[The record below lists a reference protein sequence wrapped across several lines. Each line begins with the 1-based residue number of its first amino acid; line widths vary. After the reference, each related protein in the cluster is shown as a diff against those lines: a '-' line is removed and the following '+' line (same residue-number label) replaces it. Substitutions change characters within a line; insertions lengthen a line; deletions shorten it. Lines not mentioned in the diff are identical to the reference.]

1 LGEFNVDPLHPR
13 ARPSWA
19 TPVRMRL
26 AANRTTTGEDFM
38 KSADLFHLVM
48 IKPTHYDDDGYPI
61 QWWRS
66 AIPANTLAAV
76 HGLALDCQK
85 RRVLG
90 WEVEL
95 RLSVLDETNTRVR
108 PGRIAAG
115 IRRLGGRS
123 LIGLVGVQSNQ
134 FPRAMD
140 LARQFL
146 AEGLQVAIGGFH
158 VSGCLSMLPELPA
171 EIRQAQEMGIAIF
184 AGESEAGGL
193 EEVLRDAYA
202 GTLKP
207 LYNRMK
213 ELPALEGE
221 PVPML
226 WRDAVRRTEGH
237 RSSFDLGRG
246 CPFQCSFCTI
256 INVQGRKS
264 RFRTPDDL
272 ELIIRENAR
281 QGVRKFFI
289 TDDNF
294 ARNRDW
300 EALFDRL
307 IWLRESEG
315 LKFKLVIQVDTLCHK
330 IPGFIEKACRAGVNR
345 CFIGLENINPDNLM
359 AAKKRQNKIT
369 EYRHMLQKWRQ
380 HGVTTYAGYIL
391 GFPNDT
397 RESILRDIEIIKRE
411 LPVDLLEFFFLT
423 PLPGSEDHRNLLNSG
438 IWMDPDLNKYDLN
451 HRVTHHARMSD
462 AEWEQ
467 VYEEAW
473 HAYYSPEHSRT
484 VLRRAAALPEGR
496 PRAKMRLMLWFY
508 MMLCIEKVH
517 PLEGGVFRRKYR
529 TDRRSGL
536 TVEGP
541 LVFYPRYWAETAC
554 KALRYAGMFHRGYRI
569 YRSVMRHPDKA
580 IYSDLAITPPDAG
593 ELETLDIFGATSGGR
608 AAVARKRR
616 EDDQRARHVRLEA
629 AQ

>member
-1 LGEFNVDPLHPR
+1 MAGGP
-13 ARPSWA
+13 A
-19 TPVRMRL
+19 
-26 AANRTTTGEDFM
+26 
-38 KSADLFHLVM
+38 LFHFVM

-61 QWWRS
+61 QWLRS

-85 RRVLG
+85 RQVLG
-90 WEVEL
+90 SDVVL
-95 RLSVLDETNTRVR
+95 RLSAFDETNVR
-108 PGRIAAG
+108 
-115 IRRLGGRS
+115 IRPRKIVAEIKRAGGRS
-123 LIGLVGVQSNQ
+123 LIGFIGVQSNQ
-134 FPRAMD
+134 FPRTLD
-140 LARQFL
+140 LARQFI
-146 AEGLQVAIGGFH
+146 AQGMQVAIGGFH
-158 VSGCLSMLPELPA
+158 VSGCLSMLPELPQ
-171 EIRQAQEMGIAIF
+171 EIRQAQGMGISIF
-184 AGESEAGGL
+184 AGESEDGGL
-193 EEVLRDAYA
+193 DDVLRDAYA

-213 ELPALEGE
+213 DLPSLEGQ

-264 RFRTPDDL
+264 RFRTADDL
-272 ELIIRENAR
+272 ELIIRDNAR

-294 ARNRDW
+294 ARNKDW

-307 IWLRESEG
+307 IRLRENEG

-369 EYRHMLQKWRQ
+369 EYRYMLQMWRR

-397 RESILRDIEIIKRE
+397 RASILRDIEIIKRE

-423 PLPGSEDHRNLLNSG
+423 PLPGSEDHLNLLKSR
-438 IWMDPDLNKYDLN
+438 IWMDEDLNKYDLN
-451 HRVTHHARMSD
+451 HRVTHHAQMSD
-462 AEWEQ
+462 AEWEA
-467 VYEEAW
+467 VYAEAW
-473 HAYYSPEHSRT
+473 HAYYSPEHFRT
-484 VLRRAAALPEGR
+484 VISRAAALPDGR

-508 MMLCIEKVH
+508 MMLCIERVH
-517 PLEGGVFRRKYR
+517 PLEGGVLRRKYR
-529 TDRRSGL
+529 TDRRNGL
-536 TVEGP
+536 PIESP
-541 LVFYPRYWAETAC
+541 LTFYPKYWAETVR
-554 KALRYAGMFHRGYRI
+554 KASRYARMFLDGYRI
-569 YRSVMRHPDKA
+569 YRSVARNPGRA
-580 IYSDLAITPPDAG
+580 AYTDLAIAPPSAE
-593 ELETLDIFGATSGGR
+593 ELETLEMFSLTSGGK
-608 AAVARKRR
+608 AAVARKHRD
-616 EDDQRARHVRLEA
+616 DDQRAKLSRAPARA
-629 AQ
+629 